1 MSYVPPQKRGL
12 KPLAEKPLVAKP
24 LVKKEEF
31 PELAP
36 VTATNPAATPT
47 KMNFASLFKNAI
59 KKKNRVK
66 KLKWG
71 TILLT
76 KKGVIDS
83 LTQEER
89 DEEEKWK
96 DEVYQENQLRKVSER
111 LQKTQD
117 LRREYD
123 PHYESPEECSE
134 SESEEEE
141 EEEEEELLTDEEED
155 EFEPEI

>member
-12 KPLAEKPLVAKP
+12 KPATKPEKP
-24 LVKKEEF
+24 LVKKDEF

-36 VTATNPAATPT
+36 VTNPETAVPSPVS

-71 TILLT
+71 TVLLT

-83 LTQEER
+83 LTKEER

-111 LQKTQD
+111 LQKSQD

-123 PHYESPEECSE
+123 PHYESPEEWSE

>member
-1 MSYVPPQKRGL
+1 MSYVPPQKRGTERTVT
-12 KPLAEKPLVAKP
+12 K

-31 PELAP
+31 PELSP
-36 VTATNPAATPT
+36 VKANITVPET
-47 KMNFASLFKNAI
+47 KMNFASLFKKAF

-71 TILLT
+71 TVLLT
-76 KKGVIDS
+76 KNGVIDS

-89 DEEEKWK
+89 DEEETWK
-96 DEVYQENQLRKVSER
+96 NEAYQESHLRKVSER
-111 LQKTQD
+111 LQKSQD

-123 PHYESPEECSE
+123 PHYESPEECPD

-141 EEEEEELLTDEEED
+141 EEDEVELFTEDEEED

>member
-1 MSYVPPQKRGL
+1 MSYVPPQKRGAKSSV
-12 KPLAEKPLVAKP
+12 KPLEKP
-24 LVKKEEF
+24 LVKKDEF
-31 PELAP
+31 PELTPVACVTPVAP
-36 VTATNPAATPT
+36 VT

-59 KKKNRVK
+59 KKKNRIK

-71 TILLT
+71 TVLLT
-76 KKGVIDS
+76 KNGVIDS

-89 DEEEKWK
+89 DAEEKWK
-96 DEVYQENQLRKVSER
+96 DEVYQENQLRKVGER
-111 LQKTQD
+111 LQKSQD

-123 PHYESPEECSE
+123 PHYESPEEWSD

-141 EEEEEELLTDEEED
+141 EEEEEELMTDEDED